1 MYSAVSM
8 ALRDRKSLFVF
19 IVSTTAFSVLFI
31 AIPVWTT
38 PSNTLSFQLQIF
50 RVQDYILMISL
61 AILTGLNITLPVYG
75 HRLKKAKALS
85 QSVLVGST
93 SGGLGIFGAMVGTA
107 TCASCLAFLLGL
119 VGLGAGSVFFVLE
132 NQILFLVGAVVIMFV
147 SLHFSARK
155 INKICNSC

>member
-61 AILTGLNITLPVYG
+61 AILTGLNITLQVYG
-75 HRLKKAKALS
+75 LRLKKAKALS